1 MVAISAMLDRGDLWG
16 ATARVGATCQLD
28 NPAGLMALRE
38 FSILV
43 LRRGLGE
50 RDRYE
55 RSYVRSALAA
65 AGDRDQVA
73 PLVDIFRNTNEL
85 NLKMAVA
92 DGLGEAEAV
101 DALARLYQDAGP
113 AYRRILINGAA
124 QAQDSRASDL
134 LVEALSSPDRT
145 TRLTAAKGLGRLG
158 NRSAIPVLRQFI
170 AAADP
175 LEKAMAAWSLLCL
188 GDYSAKEVASSIL
201 AARGDD
207 DARAMAAVALGRARN
222 AGAVDMLERA
232 MADDN
237 IDVRIGA
244 SVALTRY
251 GDWQAV
257 RFLMAAVQDDDSV
270 TRLHVAQLLDEMD
283 FRSAG
288 AVVRSAVASPDPEL
302 NLLGVRAIGLAGGA
316 EDVQFLLDAADKSA
330 DPLIRAEVAWALGRI
345 GCRATVGPLIAMLP
359 SPTTACATRR
369 RTHLTMRR
377 CACFGRPGPAALS
390 SNGGERRDRV
400 AS

>member
-1 MVAISAMLDRGDLWG
+1 
-16 ATARVGATCQLD
+16 
-28 NPAGLMALRE
+28 
-38 FSILV
+38 
-43 LRRGLGE
+43 
-50 RDRYE
+50 
-55 RSYVRSALAA
+55 
-65 AGDRDQVA
+65 
-73 PLVDIFRNTNEL
+73 
-85 NLKMAVA
+85 
-92 DGLGEAEAV
+92 
-101 DALARLYQDAGP
+101 
-113 AYRRILINGAA
+113 
-124 QAQDSRASDL
+124 
-134 LVEALSSPDRT
+134 
-145 TRLTAAKGLGRLG
+145 
-158 NRSAIPVLRQFI
+158 
-170 AAADP
+170 
-175 LEKAMAAWSLLCL
+175 
-188 GDYSAKEVASSIL
+188 
-201 AARGDD
+201 
-207 DARAMAAVALGRARN
+207 
-222 AGAVDMLERA
+222 
-232 MADDN
+232 
-237 IDVRIGA
+237 
-244 SVALTRY
+244 
-251 GDWQAV
+251 
-257 RFLMAAVQDDDSV
+257 MAAVQDDDSV